1 MHQNAAERLR
11 NHIAGT
17 LQQCAIA
24 ETWPVF
30 ESYTQ
35 HVKSLATEVVKQ
47 KKQWLTISNV
57 YSIFVDHVYQAVL
70 LHKPKDGH
78 VSGLL
83 PEILGEG
90 EFDALVQQLLSYFEG
105 IPRKYSIYMPVPSV
119 PPLLETVQISDEVR
133 LERVTSRKAFPGNTR
148 PGGLLGLSG
157 DKIEPPMYCL
167 VFEVSGYCGRNF
179 SSSAAR
185 RGLSSFKI
193 AMQQAVARGL
203 FKQRKNTVA
212 GLGLLSSWASYSI
225 PKHYLVAVDHKPS
238 ASPTENLELPI
249 EICRFLES
257 HEFAANNHQ
266 IEIAVVAGNLP
277 RLLTTYL
284 NSAAKLHATDNQ
296 DAIRVKTASE
306 WAFDAYLNDNPTLS
320 FLQTCIA
327 LEALYGDD
335 GDGDNV
341 TKTLADRCAY
351 LVGSDIKGRRTI
363 RENFRSLYSV
373 RSKIV
378 HGCVGALGAD
388 EESYLDWGKSILE
401 HSIFKEIKHL
411 ALDKI

>member
-1 MHQNAAERLR
+1 MNRNAAERLQK
-11 NHIAGT
+11 HIAGT

-24 ETWPVF
+24 NTWPVF
-30 ESYTQ
+30 ESYSQ
-35 HVKSLATEVVKQ
+35 HVQSLASEVAKH
-47 KKQWLTISNV
+47 KKQWLTVPDV
-57 YSIFVDHVYQAVL
+57 YSIFLDHVYQAVL
-70 LHKPKDGH
+70 PHKPEDGQ
-78 VSGLL
+78 VNGLL
-83 PEILGEG
+83 TAILGDD
-90 EFDALVQQLLSYFEG
+90 EFNALVQRLLGYFEG
-105 IPRKYSIYMPVPSV
+105 IPRKYSMYIPVPAV
-119 PPLLETVQISDEVR
+119 PPLLETVKISDAVR
-133 LERVTSRKAFPGNTR
+133 LERVTSRKAFPGNAR
-148 PGGLLGLSG
+148 PGGLLGLLS

-167 VFEVSGYCGRNF
+167 VFEINGFCGRNF

-203 FKQRKNTVA
+203 YKQRKNTLA
-212 GLGLLSSWASYSI
+212 GLGLLSTWAAYNV
-225 PKHYLVAVDHKPS
+225 PKHFLVAVDHQPS
-238 ASPTENLELPI
+238 ASPSENLELPI

-257 HEFAANNHQ
+257 HEFAGDNRQ
-266 IEIAVVAGNLP
+266 VTTAVEAGALP

-284 NSAAKLHATDNQ
+284 NSAAKLHVTDNQ
-296 DAIRVKTASE
+296 DAARVKTASE

-351 LVGSDIKGRRTI
+351 LIGSDIKGRRTI
-363 RENFRSLYSV
+363 RENFRALYSV

-378 HGCVGALGAD
+378 HGCVGALAAD
-388 EESYLDWGKSILE
+388 EEGYLEWGKTVLE
-401 HSIFKEIKHL
+401 YSIFKEIKHL
-411 ALDKI
+411 AFDKT